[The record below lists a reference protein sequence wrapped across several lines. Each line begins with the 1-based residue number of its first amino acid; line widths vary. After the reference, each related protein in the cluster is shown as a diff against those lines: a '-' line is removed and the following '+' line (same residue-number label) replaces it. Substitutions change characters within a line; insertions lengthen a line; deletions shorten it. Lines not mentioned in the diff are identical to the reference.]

1 MSDQIQQAEPTQEQ
15 ATVQLQ
21 ISDLLLTAQVIQLAS
36 QRGAF
41 KPEEFTQVGGVYE
54 RIVAFLQ
61 ASGALTPATPT
72 EESAPEATATDAE

>member
-41 KPEEFTQVGGVYE
+41 KDMSAC
-54 RIVAFLQ
+54 IVEQPPSSEVVLAHFCPGSVWLRN
-61 ASGALTPATPT
+61 
-72 EESAPEATATDAE
+72 